1 MTPVL
6 TQNPAD
12 FGRVAVAFGGAAAE
26 REVSLKSGAAV
37 LSALQHQGVDAHA
50 FDPAEQ
56 PLADLGAFDRVFIVV
71 HGRGGE
77 DGTLQGALELMNVP
91 YTGSGV
97 LGCAV
102 AMDKLVSKR
111 IWQGM
116 GLPTPGYRVMTA
128 AADADDIIATLGVP
142 LMVKPAQE
150 GSSIGM
156 HKVYDTAELVEA
168 FADAQRFDDS
178 VLVEQFIAGDEY
190 TAGMLGDTNLPLIKL
205 QTSRDFYDYQAKYQS
220 NDTQYL
226 CPCGLAATVEGDAQ
240 QLAREAFE
248 ALGTHGWGRVDF
260 MRDADGQN
268 WLLEVNTVPG
278 MTDHSLVPMA
288 AKAAGV
294 DFDGLVWRIL
304 ETTLPAVTV

>member
-1 MTPVL
+1 MNAPL
-6 TQNPAD
+6 TTNAAD
-12 FGRVAVAFGGAAAE
+12 FGRVAVAFGGTAAE
-26 REVSLKSGAAV
+26 RDVSLNSGNAV
-37 LSALQHQGVDAHA
+37 LRALQDQGVDAHA

-56 PLADLGAFDRVFIVV
+56 PLMELAGFDRVFIVV

-111 IWQGM
+111 VWQGM
-116 GLPTPGYRVMTA
+116 GLPTPGYRVMRTA
-128 AADADDIIATLGVP
+128 AEADEIITALGTP

-156 HKVYDTAELVEA
+156 HKVYNATELANA

-178 VLVEQFIAGDEY
+178 VLIEQFIAGEEF
-190 TAGMLGDTNLPLIKL
+190 TAGMLGTLNLPLIKL
-205 QTSRDFYDYQAKYQS
+205 QTPRDFYDYQAKYQA

-226 CPCGLAATVEGDAQ
+226 CPCGLSAEAEQEAQ
-240 QLAREAFE
+240 QLARDAFD
-248 ALGTHGWGRVDF
+248 ALGTSGWGRVDL

-288 AKAAGV
+288 ANAVGI
-294 DFDGLVWRIL
+294 DFKQLVWRIL
-304 ETTLPAVTV
+304 ETTLPEASE